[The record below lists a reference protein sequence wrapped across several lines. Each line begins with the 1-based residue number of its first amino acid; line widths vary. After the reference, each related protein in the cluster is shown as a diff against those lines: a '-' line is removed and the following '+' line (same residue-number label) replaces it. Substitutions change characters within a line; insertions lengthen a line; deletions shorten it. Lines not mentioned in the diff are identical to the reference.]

1 MPAGAARAS
10 LRGASPRTPSRG
22 RDGRR
27 PSGRPAQRLERTA
40 LDVLLDSFARAI
52 VGDLTRRRLH
62 EVRRRS
68 DDRAAETAIESELAA
83 AYGVDH
89 HAGAVRRVPDLE
101 LDLRV
106 ERHVTEGR
114 ALHADV
120 APLAVEQ
127 PRDVVRGS
135 DVDVLLLEWIVEHAR
150 DRVRLA
156 DLLRLEPLALEHIEE
171 VGVPAEIELVRA
183 VQPHPAIHE
192 EPREDA
198 VRDRRADL

>member
-83 AYGVDH
+83 AYGVNH
-89 HAGAVRRVPDLE
+89 HARAVRRVPDLE

-120 APLAVEQ
+120 APLAV
-127 PRDVVRGS
+127 
-135 DVDVLLLEWIVEHAR
+135 
-150 DRVRLA
+150 
-156 DLLRLEPLALEHIEE
+156 EHIEE